1 MTAAGADGLRTPEHE
16 WHPLVRSAWAGLRAL
31 PAAAYLGLATP
42 RFLLRMPYGKRT
54 DPIDA
59 FAFEEFTRQEG
70 LSGMLW
76 GNPALLVAKLAAEA
90 WMKGGSAMKLG
101 SVNVVGDLPVYVYRD
116 ADGDQVALPCT
127 ERLYTERQA
136 NLVAAA
142 GVIPVVSLRG
152 RPEVRVAGFGSVAG
166 APLAGRWAPVEIKPP
181 PTPPPPPPPPA
192 APPPPVPPPA
202 APPPAKPAPAP
213 AGEDDTADLDALLA
227 DLGTAAPDP
236 APIPPPP
243 PEPPEDD
250 SGLDALLASLGAEPP
265 PAAADETDADL
276 DALLASLK

>member
-1 MTAAGADGLRTPEHE
+1 
-16 WHPLVRSAWAGLRAL
+16 
-31 PAAAYLGLATP
+31 
-42 RFLLRMPYGKRT
+42 
-54 DPIDA
+54 
-59 FAFEEFTRQEG
+59 
-70 LSGMLW
+70 MLW
-76 GNPALLVAKLAAEA
+76 GNPALLVAKLASEA

-213 AGEDDTADLDALLA
+213 AGEDETADLDALLA
-227 DLGTAAPDP
+227 DLGTAGPDP
-236 APIPPPP
+236 APTPP